1 MFRRL
6 RLGAKPQADEKLPAR
21 RPAVLSKT
29 ALQSFFLFCRRGF
42 IGLVAAYVFSS
53 FAFGGTKSAKPVFHV
68 LAGACA
74 GWLVVYQLVLRRAVN
89 PSPRSGLG
97 KIRNLAAST
106 RPVARILEIVA
117 FNLVLTLVLGECS
130 IRLFAAVTGNS
141 LLVSDVID
149 AHKLVPGHDYGY
161 GLQGN
166 HLGFPGHEFEK
177 EKRPGIL
184 RVAAL
189 GDSFAVGPAVPFQDN
204 FLTLLEGDLAETEIY
219 NFGVSGSGPRE
230 YLAILRQQVWQFHP
244 DLVVVCVFLG
254 NDITESWPLP
264 RNMDPRNHSLY
275 LFLTRSWALLQE
287 RSKHRDSAVPA
298 GFNRMAASALS
309 EGTYWAVEG
318 RRLEVCLD
326 PPSAS
331 MEKKWHQALGYLDR
345 IVNECR
351 THRTPVAFLLI
362 PDEFQVD
369 AAVLEKASEARGA
382 RAEELD
388 LDLPQRRLRR
398 FCTERR
404 VPCLDL
410 KTYFERE
417 NKTYAPHDTH
427 WNEKGN
433 RLAASWMAP
442 WLRQLIEDRG
452 IEDRG
457 SRLADQEDKS
467 RR

>member
-1 MFRRL
+1 M
-6 RLGAKPQADEKLPAR
+6 
-21 RPAVLSKT
+21 
-29 ALQSFFLFCRRGF
+29 
-42 IGLVAAYVFSS
+42 
-53 FAFGGTKSAKPVFHV
+53 
-68 LAGACA
+68 
-74 GWLVVYQLVLRRAVN
+74 
-89 PSPRSGLG
+89 
-97 KIRNLAAST
+97 
-106 RPVARILEIVA
+106 
-117 FNLVLTLVLGECS
+117 
-130 IRLFAAVTGNS
+130 
-141 LLVSDVID
+141 
-149 AHKLVPGHDYGY
+149 
-161 GLQGN
+161 
-166 HLGFPGHEFEK
+166 
-177 EKRPGIL
+177 
-184 RVAAL
+184 
-189 GDSFAVGPAVPFQDN
+189 
-204 FLTLLEGDLAETEIY
+204 DL
-219 NFGVSGSGPRE
+219 
-230 YLAILRQQVWQFHP
+230 
-244 DLVVVCVFLG
+244 
-254 NDITESWPLP
+254 
-264 RNMDPRNHSLY
+264 RNHSLY

-457 SRLADQEDKS
+457 WQTRKTNRDANEKRPSQHSLLALHSGTRASQKRQTDATNPPSLQAIHAKKSGTPSNLSSASS
-467 RR
+467 RRRPTL